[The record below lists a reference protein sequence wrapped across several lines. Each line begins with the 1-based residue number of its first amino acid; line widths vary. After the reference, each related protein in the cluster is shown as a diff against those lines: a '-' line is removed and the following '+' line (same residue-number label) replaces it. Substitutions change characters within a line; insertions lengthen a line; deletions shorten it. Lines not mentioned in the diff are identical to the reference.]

1 MAQRRRVLCVQRT
14 GWGKSAV
21 YFIAT
26 ALMRSRGAGPTLLI
40 SPLIALMRNQVD
52 AARRLGLEARTIHSA
67 NRDDWQPVF
76 EELEAGNV
84 DLLLISPERL
94 NNPRF
99 REEVLPTFIRDV
111 GLLVVDE
118 AHCISD
124 WGHDFRPDYRRI
136 AAILAELPY
145 EMPVLCTT
153 ATANDRVVRD
163 IEEQLGARQSV
174 LLTIRGELDRPA
186 LRLEVVDLPAAPER
200 LAWLAT
206 HLPSMPGSGIVYC
219 LTVRDTELVTG
230 WLRLQ
235 GLDVAAYSGESD
247 PELRPQIEDRLLRNE
262 LKAVVATSAL
272 GMGYDKPDLGFV
284 VHFQSPGSPIAYYQ
298 QVGRAGRQI
307 AEAHAVLLR
316 GAEDRDIQDYFID
329 VAFPPRRQVEDVME
343 LLGATDDGVAAG
355 DIEAQVN
362 IRRGRLVAM
371 LKILEVE
378 GAVVRDGS
386 RWRSSRSDW
395 AYDGERVER
404 VTEIRREEQRAM
416 RDYGDGGRCLMQS
429 LREALDDPSPEPC
442 GRCAICTSPRF
453 TDVGSSDLVVA
464 AVSHVR
470 DRPVLISPR
479 KRWPP
484 GFSPSKIPEERRA
497 EEGRA
502 LSVYG
507 DAGWGRRVARGKR
520 EDGSFDDD
528 LVHASAELLGAWA
541 PDPAPTWVTAV
552 PSLRHPTL
560 VPDFALRLASAL
572 GLPYVEAL
580 RKAQERAEQAAM
592 ENSSQQAKNVLDAFQ
607 VQGDR
612 LPAGPVLLVDDI
624 RDSGWTLTVIAS
636 RLREA
641 GVATV
646 LPFVLAFRV

>member
-1 MAQRRRVLCVQRT
+1 MLCVQRT

-21 YFIAT
+21 YFIAS
-26 ALMRSRGAGPTLLI
+26 ALLRSRGAGPTLLI

-99 REEVLPTFIRDV
+99 RAEVLPTFIRDV

-145 EMPVLCTT
+145 DMPVLCTT

-219 LTVRDTELVTG
+219 LTVRDTELVAD

-235 GLDVAAYSGESD
+235 GLEVAAYSGESD

-316 GAEDRDIQDYFID
+316 GAEDTDIQDYFIN

-343 LLGATDDGVAAG
+343 LLGADEDGGASIG
-355 DIEAQVN
+355 EMEAQVN
-362 IRRGRLVAM
+362 VRRGRLEAM
-371 LKILEVE
+371 LKVLEVE
-378 GAVVRDGS
+378 GAVARDGS
-386 RWRSSRSDW
+386 RWRSTRSDW
-395 AYDGERVER
+395 AYDGDRVER
-404 VTEIRREEQRAM
+404 VTAIRREEQRAM
-416 RDYGDGGRCLMQS
+416 RAYGEGGRCLMQF
-429 LREALDDPSPEPC
+429 LREALDDPSPDPC
-442 GRCAICTSPRF
+442 GRCAVCTSPRF
-453 TDVGSSDLVVA
+453 PDVGGNDLVVA
-464 AVSHVR
+464 AIAHMR
-470 DRPVLISPR
+470 DRPVVLAPR

-484 GFSPSKIPEERRA
+484 GFSPSTIPEDRRA

-507 DAGWGRRVARGKR
+507 DAGWGRRVARGKA
-520 EDGSFDDD
+520 EDGRFDDD
-528 LVHASAELLGAWA
+528 VVHASAEMLTAWA
-541 PDPAPTWVTAV
+541 PDPGPTWVTAV

-560 VPDFALRLASAL
+560 VPDLARRLASTL
-572 GLPYVEAL
+572 GLPYVDAVH
-580 RKAQERAEQAAM
+580 KTQETAEQTTM
-592 ENSSQQAKNVLDAFQ
+592 ENSSQQAKNVQDVFQ
-607 VQGDR
+607 VQADR

-641 GVATV
+641 GVPTV